1 MPAKRKGLEVR
12 KSTSIRL
19 EPKEKQ
25 KIIKLFGSLQVW
37 IDHCIEV
44 LNKTK
49 DKKWKVKSW

>member
-12 KSTSIRL
+12 ESTSIRL

-25 KIIKLFGSLQVW
+25 KIIKLFGSLQIW

-49 DKKWKVKSW
+49 DKK

>member
-49 DKKWKVKSW
+49 DKK